1 MKNFFA
7 LVIAALSMNTF
18 ASIPEGTPINV
29 PYPTHQE
36 RFSGRIR
43 SVELKLKSDLIQ
55 EAVEVCGTK
64 ENIAVISNVEVK
76 VSFDV
81 IKIEEQNF
89 QGSYP
94 LGAVSALVICSN
106 EGN

>member
-36 RFSGRIR
+36 RFGGTIR
-43 SVELKLKSDLIQ
+43 TVELKLKSDLIQ

-64 ENIAVISNVEVK
+64 ENIAAISNVEVK

-81 IKIEEQNF
+81 IKIEEEQF
-89 QGSYP
+89 RGTYP
-94 LGAVSALVICSN
+94 LGAVSALVFCFN
-106 EGN
+106 EGK